1 MLFRDTTSVDE
12 PPLGGKGGAQ
22 GRISREEDEDLDRE
36 SSEDSESSEKIHNK
50 KEDLANIMVV

>member
-1 MLFRDTTSVDE
+1 VLFRDTTSVDE
-12 PPLGGKGGAQ
+12 PPLGGNGGAQ
-22 GRISREEDEDLDRE
+22 GRISREGDEDPDRE